1 MNNKHQLSFAGEII
15 KLGLSVLLAGYFAKR
30 LLKKYP
36 GDEIPNF
43 AKGVGGIILICSI
56 AIIGLFI
63 LSVIIYGVYEL
74 LNPEAES
81 IIQAAQRRLKERG
94 G

>member
-1 MNNKHQLSFAGEII
+1 MDNKHQLSFAGEII

-30 LLKKYP
+30 LLNKYP

-43 AKGVGGIILICSI
+43 AKGVGIILLIFSV
-56 AIIGLFI
+56 AVMGL
-63 LSVIIYGVYEL
+63 LLVTALIYGMYDL
-74 LNPEAES
+74 LNPEPES